1 MQIYEHSAQFKPV
14 MELKNV
20 SVYCIIFKPV
30 QTEIAY
36 LQILHFF
43 TQTAGLHRII

>member
-1 MQIYEHSAQFKPV
+1 

-20 SVYCIIFKPV
+20 SVYCIILKPM

-43 TQTAGLHRII
+43 TQTAGLHSII